1 MFYSWSTLGHI
12 MTTKD
17 ERTRFS
23 QTIEKR
29 AAEEGSSHMD
39 VIVSYCEETGLEI
52 DMVKDLI
59 NPSLKSKIESEA
71 KTLRLLKDGGGSKL
85 PL

>member
-1 MFYSWSTLGHI
+1 M
-12 MTTKD
+12 
-17 ERTRFS
+17 
-23 QTIEKR
+23 IEKR
-29 AAEEGSSHMD
+29 ANTEGSSHMD
-39 VIVSYCEETGLEI
+39 VIVTYCEETGLEI

-71 KTLRLLKDGGGSKL
+71 KSLRLLKDGGGSKL